1 MIQACKVAQSTY
13 SPRGN
18 SRSSSFL
25 ISIRAVL
32 WISVSMLWLKV
43 ININSEASTCPSS
56 TIMLHKSRQPL
67 PTTSVAPA
75 VVTRTTTANSIMVLQ
90 VLNRTYIWTIKSL
103 NSPHLQRIKV
113 QTRVCN
119 HVVKMSA
126 LVEQAWARLAITPQA
141 ASAYI
146 LNLVRAHDPVLTT
159 SSRRKFANDYS
170 IAYIDT
176 ERS

>member
-1 MIQACKVAQSTY
+1 MIQACRVAQSTY

-18 SRSSSFL
+18 FRSSSFL

-43 ININSEASTCPSS
+43 ININSEASTYPSS
-56 TIMLHKSRQPL
+56 IIMHLRSKQPL
-67 PTTSVAPA
+67 PTTWVAPA
-75 VVTRTTTANSIMVLQ
+75 VATRITTANSITVLQ
-90 VLNRTYIWTIKSL
+90 VLNRTSIWTIKSS

-113 QTRVCN
+113 QARVCS

-141 ASAYI
+141 TSAYI
-146 LNLVRAHDPVLTT
+146 HNLVRAHDPVPTT
-159 SSRRKFANDYS
+159 SLRRKFANDYS
-170 IAYIDT
+170 IAYTDT